1 MTQIGALT
9 HSPSFKPAMIG
20 GLLLAG
26 ALIVGVAIVATAP
39 RAGSPSALAGLGKAT
54 AVQVT
59 STTTAVAPV
68 TNRLDSE
75 YLRSIAA
82 TWGTTTA
89 VAPVTNRLDSEYLR
103 SIAAGW

>member
-39 RAGSPSALAGLGKAT
+39 RAGSTSALAGSGEAKAVQVVSTAT
-54 AVQVT
+54 AV
-59 STTTAVAPV
+59 
-68 TNRLDSE
+68 E
-75 YLRSIAA
+75 
-82 TWGTTTA
+82 
-89 VAPVTNRLDSEYLR
+89 PVTNRLDSEYLR
-103 SIAAGW
+103 SIAAGWGTATAVEPVTNRLDSEYLRSIAAGW

>member
-9 HSPSFKPAMIG
+9 HSPSFKPAIIG

-26 ALIVGVAIVATAP
+26 ALIVGVAIVAMAP
-39 RAGSPSALAGLGKAT
+39 RAGSTSAPAGLGKAT

-59 STTTAVAPV
+59 STTIAVEPV

-75 YLRSIAA
+75 YLRSIA
-82 TWGTTTA
+82 T
-89 VAPVTNRLDSEYLR
+89 
-103 SIAAGW
+103 GW